1 MENINEILF
10 PLSEVYILIDSNN
23 HIIRC
28 EGGYSIS
35 NIDNIEEW
43 IKIDEGYGDK
53 YNLCQSHYFDKPII
67 NMDGTHSYVYENNE
81 IRESTLDELA
91 EELAERTI
99 LEVQPD
105 SQADIQEMMIDH
117 EYRLTLLEL
126 GIAE

>member
-67 NMDGTHSYVYENNE
+67 NRDGTHSYVYENNE

-91 EELAERTI
+91 EELAERAT

>member
-43 IKIDEGYGDK
+43 VKIDEGYGDK

-91 EELAERTI
+91 EELAERAT

>member
-43 IKIDEGYGDK
+43 VKIDEGYGDK

-91 EELAERTI
+91 EELAERVT

-105 SQADIQEMMIDH
+105 SQADIQEMMVDH